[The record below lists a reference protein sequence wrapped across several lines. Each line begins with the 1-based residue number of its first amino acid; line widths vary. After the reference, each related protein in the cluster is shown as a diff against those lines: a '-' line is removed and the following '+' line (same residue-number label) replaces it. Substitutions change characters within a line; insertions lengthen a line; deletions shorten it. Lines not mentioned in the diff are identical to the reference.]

1 MISGLQRLKKIT
13 KNRVESILLLKSALD
28 KDTFI
33 EYITTYFDK
42 KQLLSEV
49 NFSDFNDKISENEFQ
64 QLHYLYHYPTLWK
77 ILKNNNFATVDASNP
92 LKWISIA
99 MQSIQND
106 IIQPHYLA
114 YVENSKNGKN
124 NIIEALRLSEQGND
138 KQLFNICRAILRH
151 MFGSIQERGKKG
163 IYQDVPFAIA
173 WWKIYLAKEIS
184 KKTKIDEKTLY
195 EYFNSNPTNYN
206 ELIMRMSSKLT
217 VIADKNIRDGL
228 FQYIIEKK
236 VTNTKDF
243 KEIINIIGIESS
255 WRAMGSLDIKDN
267 KKIIESLVA

>member
-1 MISGLQRLKKIT
+1 MNSELQRLKKIT

-33 EYITTYFDK
+33 EYISTYFDK
-42 KQLLSEV
+42 EQLLSEV
-49 NFSDFNDKISENEFQ
+49 NFSNFNEKLSENEFQ
-64 QLHYLYHYPTLWK
+64 QLHYLYHYPILWEV
-77 ILKNNNFATVDASNP
+77 LKNNNFSTVDASNP
-92 LKWISIA
+92 LKWISITI
-99 MQSIQND
+99 QSIQND
-106 IIQPHYLA
+106 IIQPYYLA

-151 MFGSIQERGKKG
+151 MFGAIQERGKKG
-163 IYQDVPFAIA
+163 IYQDIPFAIA

-184 KKTKIDEKTLY
+184 KKVKIDEKTLY

-228 FQYIIEKK
+228 FKYIIEKE

-243 KEIINIIGIESS
+243 KEIIKTIGIESS
-255 WRAMGSLDIKDN
+255 WRAMGSLDIEDN

>member
-1 MISGLQRLKKIT
+1 MNSGLQRLKKIT

-33 EYITTYFDK
+33 EYISTYFNK
-42 KQLLSEV
+42 EQLLSEV
-49 NFSDFNDKISENEFQ
+49 DFSNFNEKLSENEFQ
-64 QLHYLYHYPTLWK
+64 QLHYLYHYPALWNV
-77 ILKNNNFATVDASNP
+77 LKNNNFSTIDASNP
-92 LKWISIA
+92 LKWVSVT

-106 IIQPHYLA
+106 IIQPYYLA
-114 YVENSKNGKN
+114 YVENSKNGKD

-151 MFGSIQERGKKG
+151 MFGAIKERGKKG
-163 IYQDVPFAIA
+163 IYQDIPFAIA
-173 WWKIYLAKEIS
+173 WWKIYLTKEIS
-184 KKTKIDEKTLY
+184 KKTNIDEKNLY
-195 EYFNSNPTNYN
+195 EYFNANPTNYN

-228 FQYIIEKK
+228 FKYIIEKE

-243 KEIINIIGIESS
+243 KDIIKLIGIESS
-255 WRAMGSLDIKDN
+255 WRAMGSLDIEDN

>member
-1 MISGLQRLKKIT
+1 MNNGLQRLKKVT
-13 KNRVESILLLKSALD
+13 KNRVESILLLESALD

-33 EYITTYFDK
+33 EYLLTYFDK
-42 KQLLSEV
+42 EQLLNEV
-49 NFSDFNDKISENEFQ
+49 NFSNFNEKLSENEFQ
-64 QLHYLYHYPTLWK
+64 QLHYLYHYPTLWEV
-77 ILKNNNFATVDASNP
+77 LKNNNFSTIDASNP
-92 LKWISIA
+92 LKWISITI
-99 MQSIQND
+99 QSIQND
-106 IIQPHYLA
+106 IIQPYYLA

-138 KQLFNICRAILRH
+138 KQLFNTCRAILRH
-151 MFGSIQERGKKG
+151 MFGAIQERGKKG
-163 IYQDVPFAIA
+163 IYQDIPFAIA

-184 KKTKIDEKTLY
+184 KKAKIDEKTIY

-228 FQYIIEKK
+228 FKYIIEKE

-243 KEIINIIGIESS
+243 KEIIRMIGIESS
-255 WRAMGSLDIKDN
+255 WRAMGSLDIEDN
-267 KKIIESLVA
+267 RKIIESLVA